1 MSSSILLADTIEVVG
16 LEKKFG
22 DLEALRGVDL
32 SVKSGIIHAVVG
44 PDGAGKTTLL
54 RILAGIMSPTGGKV
68 KVLGRDVASAP
79 ESIKGKIGYLSQRFS
94 LNPSLTVEENID
106 FFASLYGVSNS
117 DKIPRARR
125 LLEFS
130 RLAGFRT
137 RRAAHLS
144 GGMKQKLSLCCALI
158 HTPELLLLDEPTT
171 GVDPISR
178 RELWEIL
185 YDLLG
190 EGVTVI
196 VSTPYMDEAER
207 AGEITLLHKG
217 RAIITGNMKILR
229 SRYRFSMYELI
240 TGDNLKALET
250 SARILGDE
258 KVSLFGNRIH
268 VAIGLSDD
276 LSAFKSHLQNE
287 GIQIKSIRS
296 VEPGLEDIFIQELA
310 DAG

>member
-1 MSSSILLADTIEVVG
+1 MVEVVG
-16 LEKKFG
+16 LEKRFG
-22 DLEALRGVDL
+22 DLEALRGIDL
-32 SVKSGIIHAVVG
+32 SVPEGIIYALVG

-54 RILAGIMSPTGGKV
+54 RILAGIMSPTRGQV
-68 KVLGRDVASAP
+68 NILGCDVAADP

-106 FFASLYGVSNS
+106 FFASLYQVPRSE
-117 DKIPRARR
+117 KIPRIER

-130 RLAGFRT
+130 RLGKFKDRQ
-137 RRAAHLS
+137 AAHLS

-158 HTPELLLLDEPTT
+158 HTPKLLLLDEPTT

-217 RAIITGNMKILR
+217 RAIVTGDMKALR
-229 SRYRFSMYELI
+229 QRYRFSLYEII
-240 TGDNLKALET
+240 TDDNQRALQ
-250 SARILGDE
+250 SAARFPGSDR
-258 KVSLFGNRIH
+258 VALFGDRLHI
-268 VAIGLSDD
+268 AFDPSDD
-276 LSAFKSHLQNE
+276 PTAYKTILSES
-287 GIQIKSIRS
+287 GIEIKSIRP

-310 DAG
+310 DAE